1 MAKKELSKF
10 QKFLASKKYKTFM
23 GYLYGWGASVVMIG
37 AYFKLTHIP
46 GADFMLALGLGIE
59 ALIFFMSAF
68 EPQHMEYAWD
78 NVFVE
83 LEEDWD
89 GVQRTQFATT
99 GGGSSSRGQ
108 VTDAEDALLS
118 KMLDKM
124 NVSEDTFK
132 RLGKGL
138 DKLAENAGQ
147 MADISNAMAA
157 TTNYANAMDRATK
170 SISDFSSAYVE
181 TNQKLSDSLGKLDFS
196 ALDANTI
203 KRVASS
209 MASLNSIYEL
219 QLQGAEQTSAAS
231 KKLTE
236 TMNKYME
243 NLTASSQSTG
253 QLNQQLSQ
261 LSQRLTALNNVYG
274 GMLSAMNIKAYF
286 YSKPIV

>member
-1 MAKKELSKF
+1 MAKKELGKF

-68 EPQHMEYAWD
+68 EPQHVEYAWD

-89 GVQRTQFATT
+89 GKTKTQFATT
-99 GGGSSSRGQ
+99 GSTAKGGAPVSD
-108 VTDAEDALLS
+108 VEEAMLS
-118 KMLDKM
+118 KMFEKM

-132 RLGKGL
+132 KLGRGI
-138 DKLAENAGQ
+138 DRLAENAGQ

-209 MASLNSIYEL
+209 MQSLNSIYEL

-236 TMNKYME
+236 TMNKYMD
-243 NLTASSQSTG
+243 NLNASSQNAG
-253 QLNQQLSQ
+253 QLNAQLTQ

-274 GMLSAMNIKAYF
+274 GMLSAMNIKA
-286 YSKPIV
+286 

>member
-10 QKFLASKKYKTFM
+10 QKFLKSKKYKTFM
-23 GYLYGWGASVVMIG
+23 AYLYGWGASVVMIG

-46 GADFMLALGLGIE
+46 GADAMLAIGLGVE
-59 ALIFFMSAF
+59 AIIFFMSAF
-68 EPQHMEYAWD
+68 EPVHMDYEWD

-83 LEEDWD
+83 LEDDWD
-89 GVQRTQFATT
+89 GVQKTQFATSGT
-99 GGGSSSRGQ
+99 TKNVSAP
-108 VTDAEDALLS
+108 TDVEEAMLS
-118 KMLDKM
+118 KMFEKM

-132 RLGKGL
+132 KLGRGI
-138 DKLAENAGQ
+138 DRLAENAGQ
-147 MADISNAMAA
+147 MADVSNAMAA

-170 SISDFSSAYVE
+170 SIADFSNAYVQ

-203 KRVASS
+203 KKVANS
-209 MASLNSIYEL
+209 MTSLNSIYEL

-236 TMNKYME
+236 TMNKYMD
-243 NLTASSQSTG
+243 NLNASSQNAG
-253 QLNQQLSQ
+253 QLNQQLTQ

-274 GMLSAMNIKAYF
+274 GMLSAMNIKA
-286 YSKPIV
+286 

>member
-68 EPQHMEYAWD
+68 EPQHVEYAWD

-89 GVQRTQFATT
+89 GKTKTQFATT
-99 GGGSSSRGQ
+99 GGGASKGAI
-108 VTDAEDALLS
+108 TDAEDAMLS
-118 KMLDKM
+118 KMFDKM

-132 RLGKGL
+132 KLGRGI

-170 SISDFSSAYVE
+170 SIADFSNAYIQ

-203 KRVASS
+203 KKVASS
-209 MASLNSIYEL
+209 MTSLNSIYEL

-236 TMNKYME
+236 TMNKYMD
-243 NLTASSQSTG
+243 NLNASSQNAG
-253 QLNQQLSQ
+253 QLNAQLTQ

-274 GMLSAMNIKAYF
+274 GMLSAMNIKA
-286 YSKPIV
+286 

>member
-10 QKFLASKKYKTFM
+10 QQFLTSRKFKTFM

-68 EPQHMEYAWD
+68 EPQHVEYAWD

-83 LEEDWD
+83 LDEEWD
-89 GVQRTQFATT
+89 GKTRTQFATT
-99 GGGSSSRGQ
+99 GASSSNLTG
-108 VTDAEDALLS
+108 AEDAMLS
-118 KMLDKM
+118 KMLEKM

-132 RLGKGL
+132 KLGRGI

-147 MADISNAMAA
+147 MADISNALAA
-157 TTNYANAMDRATK
+157 TTNYATAMDRATK
-170 SISDFSSAYVE
+170 SISEFSNAYVQ

-196 ALDANTI
+196 ALDGNTI
-203 KRVASS
+203 KKVASS
-209 MASLNSIYEL
+209 MTSLNSIYEL

-236 TMNKYME
+236 TMNKYMD
-243 NLTASSQSTG
+243 NLNASSQNAG
-253 QLNQQLSQ
+253 QLNQQLTQ

-274 GMLSAMNIKAYF
+274 GMLSAMNIKA
-286 YSKPIV
+286 

>member
-68 EPQHMEYAWD
+68 EPQHVEYAWD

-89 GVQRTQFATT
+89 GKTKTQFATT
-99 GGGSSSRGQ
+99 GTAVGKAAT
-108 VTDAEDALLS
+108 TDVEEAMLS
-118 KMLDKM
+118 KMFEKM

-132 RLGKGL
+132 KLGRGI
-138 DKLAENAGQ
+138 DQLAENAGQ
-147 MADISNAMAA
+147 MANISNAMAA
-157 TTNYANAMDRATK
+157 TTNYATAMDRATK
-170 SISDFSSAYVE
+170 SISDFSNAYIQ

-203 KRVASS
+203 KKVASS
-209 MASLNSIYEL
+209 MTSLNSIYEL

-236 TMNKYME
+236 TMNKYMD
-243 NLTASSQSTG
+243 NLNASSQNAG
-253 QLNQQLSQ
+253 QLNQQLTQ

-274 GMLSAMNIKAYF
+274 GMLSAMNIKA
-286 YSKPIV
+286 

>member
-10 QKFLASKKYKTFM
+10 QQFLVSRKFKTFM

-68 EPQHMEYAWD
+68 EPQHVEYAWD

-89 GVQRTQFATT
+89 GKTKTQFATT
-99 GGGSSSRGQ
+99 GATSKGEP
-108 VTDAEDALLS
+108 TNIEEAMLS
-118 KMLDKM
+118 KMFEKM
-124 NVSEDTFK
+124 NVSEETFNK
-132 RLGKGL
+132 IGKGL
-138 DKLAENAGQ
+138 DKLAANAGQ

-157 TTNYANAMDRATK
+157 TTNYATAMDRATK
-170 SISDFSSAYVE
+170 AISDFSTSYVE
-181 TNQKLSDSLGKLDFS
+181 TNKKLSESLGKLDFS

-203 KRVASS
+203 KKVAAS
-209 MASLNSIYEL
+209 MTSLNSIYEL

-231 KKLTE
+231 KALTE
-236 TMNKYME
+236 TMNKYMD
-243 NLTASSQSTG
+243 NLNASSQNAG
-253 QLNQQLSQ
+253 KLNEQLTQ

-274 GMLSAMNIKAYF
+274 GMLSAMNIKA
-286 YSKPIV
+286 

>member
-1 MAKKELSKF
+1 MA
-10 QKFLASKKYKTFM
+10 
-23 GYLYGWGASVVMIG
+23 YLYGWGASVVMIG

-46 GADFMLALGLGIE
+46 GADLMLAIGLGVE
-59 ALIFFMSAF
+59 AVIFFMSAF
-68 EPQHMEYAWD
+68 EPVHMEYEWD

-89 GVQRTQFATT
+89 GVQKTQFATS
-99 GGGSSSRGQ
+99 GSVKNVSAP
-108 VTDAEDALLS
+108 TDVEEAMLS
-118 KMLDKM
+118 KMFEKM
-124 NVSEDTFK
+124 NVNEDTFK
-132 RLGKGL
+132 KLGRGI

-157 TTNYANAMDRATK
+157 TTNYATAMDRATK
-170 SISDFSSAYVE
+170 SIADFSNAYVQ

-203 KRVASS
+203 RKVANS
-209 MASLNSIYEL
+209 MQSLNSIYEL

-236 TMNKYME
+236 TMNKYMD
-243 NLTASSQSTG
+243 NLNASSQNAG
-253 QLNQQLSQ
+253 QLNQQLTQ

-274 GMLSAMNIKAYF
+274 GMLSAMNIKA
-286 YSKPIV
+286 

>member
-10 QKFLASKKYKTFM
+10 QQFLVSRKFKTFM

-68 EPQHMEYAWD
+68 EPQHVDYAWD

-89 GVQRTQFATT
+89 GKTKTQFATT
-99 GGGSSSRGQ
+99 GSTSKTNAPTN
-108 VTDAEDALLS
+108 VEDAMLS
-118 KMLDKM
+118 KMFEKM

-132 RLGKGL
+132 KLGRGI

-170 SISDFSSAYVE
+170 SISDFSSAYVQ

-203 KRVASS
+203 KKVASS
-209 MASLNSIYEL
+209 MTSLNSIYEL

-236 TMNKYME
+236 TMNKYMD
-243 NLTASSQSTG
+243 NLTASSQNAG
-253 QLNQQLSQ
+253 QLNQQLTQ
-261 LSQRLTALNNVYG
+261 LSQRLSALNNVYG
-274 GMLSAMNIKAYF
+274 GMLSAMNIKA
-286 YSKPIV
+286 

>member
-1 MAKKELSKF
+1 MANQKKELSGFK
-10 QKFLASKKYKTFM
+10 KFLMSKKYKTFM
-23 GYLYGWGASVVMIG
+23 GYLYGWGAAVVMIG
-37 AYFKLTHIP
+37 AYFKLTHIQ

-59 ALIFFMSAF
+59 AIIFFMSAF
-68 EPQHMEYAWD
+68 EPQHVDYAWD

-83 LEEDWD
+83 LDEDWD
-89 GVQRTQFATT
+89 GQTRTQFATS
-99 GGGSSSRGQ
+99 GGGGKP
-108 VTDAEDALLS
+108 VPTNAEDAMLS
-118 KMLDKM
+118 KMFEKM
-124 NVSEDTFK
+124 NVSEDTFQK
-132 RLGKGL
+132 IGKGL
-138 DKLAENAGQ
+138 DRLATNAGQ

-203 KRVASS
+203 KKVATS
-209 MASLNSIYEL
+209 MQSLNSIYEL

-236 TMNKYME
+236 TMNKYMD
-243 NLTASSQSTG
+243 NLNASSQNAG
-253 QLNQQLSQ
+253 QLNDQLTQ

-274 GMLSAMNIKAYF
+274 GMLSAMNIKA
-286 YSKPIV
+286 

>member
-1 MAKKELSKF
+1 MAKKELGKF
-10 QKFLASKKYKTFM
+10 QKFLASRKYKTFM

-89 GVQRTQFATT
+89 GKTKTQFATT
-99 GGGSSSRGQ
+99 GAAGKSGAPVSD
-108 VTDAEDALLS
+108 VEEAMLS
-118 KMLDKM
+118 KMFEKM

-132 RLGKGL
+132 KLGRGI
-138 DKLAENAGQ
+138 DRLAENAGQ

-170 SISDFSSAYVE
+170 SISDFSTAYVE

-203 KRVASS
+203 KKVASS
-209 MASLNSIYEL
+209 MQSLNSIYEL

-236 TMNKYME
+236 TMNKYMD
-243 NLTASSQSTG
+243 NLNASSQNAG
-253 QLNQQLSQ
+253 QLNQQLTQ

-274 GMLSAMNIKAYF
+274 GMLSAMNIKA
-286 YSKPIV
+286 

>member
-1 MAKKELSKF
+1 MAKKELSNF

-68 EPQHMEYAWD
+68 EPQHVEYAWD

-89 GVQRTQFATT
+89 GKTKTQFATT
-99 GGGSSSRGQ
+99 GGGASKGAI
-108 VTDAEDALLS
+108 TDAEDAMLS

-138 DKLAENAGQ
+138 DRLAENAGQ

-170 SISDFSSAYVE
+170 SIADFSNAYIQ

-203 KRVASS
+203 KKVASS
-209 MASLNSIYEL
+209 MTSLNSIYEL

-236 TMNKYME
+236 TMNKYMD
-243 NLTASSQSTG
+243 NLNASSQNAG
-253 QLNQQLSQ
+253 QLNAQLTQ

-274 GMLSAMNIKAYF
+274 GMLSAMNIKA
-286 YSKPIV
+286 

>member
-10 QKFLASKKYKTFM
+10 QQFLTSRKFKTFM
-23 GYLYGWGASVVMIG
+23 GYLYGWGASIVMVG

-46 GADFMLALGLGIE
+46 GADAMLAIGLGVE

-68 EPQHMEYAWD
+68 EPQHVEYAWD

-89 GVQRTQFATT
+89 GKSRTQFATT
-99 GGGSSSRGQ
+99 NAGGSAASNL
-108 VTDAEDALLS
+108 TDAEDAMLS
-118 KMLDKM
+118 KMLEKM

-132 RLGKGL
+132 KLGRGI

-147 MADISNAMAA
+147 MADITNAMAA
-157 TTNYANAMDRATK
+157 TTNYAVAMDRATK
-170 SISDFSSAYVE
+170 SIADFSNAYIQ

-196 ALDANTI
+196 ALDGNTI
-203 KRVASS
+203 KKVASS
-209 MASLNSIYEL
+209 MTSLNSIYEL

-231 KKLTE
+231 KALTE
-236 TMNKYME
+236 TMNKYMD
-243 NLTASSQSTG
+243 NLNASSQNAG
-253 QLNQQLSQ
+253 QLNQQLTQ

-274 GMLSAMNIKAYF
+274 GMLSAMNIKA
-286 YSKPIV
+286 

>member
-1 MAKKELSKF
+1 MAKKELSNF

-68 EPQHMEYAWD
+68 EPQHVEYAWD

-89 GVQRTQFATT
+89 GKTKTQFATT
-99 GGGSSSRGQ
+99 GGGASKGAI
-108 VTDAEDALLS
+108 TDAEDAMLS

-132 RLGKGL
+132 KLGRGI

-170 SISDFSSAYVE
+170 SIADFSNAYIQ

-203 KRVASS
+203 KKVASS
-209 MASLNSIYEL
+209 MTSLNSIYEL

-236 TMNKYME
+236 TMNKYMD
-243 NLTASSQSTG
+243 NLNASSQNAG
-253 QLNQQLSQ
+253 QLNAQLTQ

-274 GMLSAMNIKAYF
+274 GMLSAMNIKA
-286 YSKPIV
+286 

>member
-10 QKFLASKKYKTFM
+10 QKFLVSRKFKTFM
-23 GYLYGWGASVVMIG
+23 GYLYGWGAAVVMIG

-59 ALIFFMSAF
+59 AVIFFMSAF
-68 EPQHMEYAWD
+68 EPQHVDYAWD

-89 GVQRTQFATT
+89 GKTKTQFATT
-99 GGGSSSRGQ
+99 GAARSNA
-108 VTDAEDALLS
+108 VAPTDMEEAMLS
-118 KMLDKM
+118 KMFEKM
-124 NVSEDTFK
+124 NVSEETFNK
-132 RLGKGL
+132 IGKGL
-138 DKLAENAGQ
+138 DKLAQNAGQ

-170 SISDFSSAYVE
+170 SISDFSNAYIQ

-203 KRVASS
+203 KKVASS
-209 MASLNSIYEL
+209 MQSLNSIYEL

-231 KKLTE
+231 KALTE
-236 TMNKYME
+236 TMNKYMD
-243 NLTASSQSTG
+243 NLNASSKNAG
-253 QLNQQLSQ
+253 ALNDQLTQLSA
-261 LSQRLTALNNVYG
+261 RLTALNNVYG
-274 GMLSAMNIKAYF
+274 GMLSAMNIKA
-286 YSKPIV
+286 

>member
-1 MAKKELSKF
+1 MAKEKKELSGFK
-10 QKFLASKKYKTFM
+10 KFLMSKKYKTFM
-23 GYLYGWGASVVMIG
+23 GYLYGWGAAVVMVG

-46 GADFMLALGLGIE
+46 GADFMLALGLGVE
-59 ALIFFMSAF
+59 AVIFFMSAF
-68 EPQHMEYAWD
+68 EPQHVEYAWD

-89 GVQRTQFATT
+89 GVTKTQFATSGAAKST
-99 GGGSSSRGQ
+99 AAP
-108 VTDAEDALLS
+108 TDMEEAMLS
-118 KMLDKM
+118 KMFEKM

-132 RLGKGL
+132 KLGRGI
-138 DKLAENAGQ
+138 DRLAENAGQ
-147 MADISNAMAA
+147 MADVSNAMAA

-170 SISDFSSAYVE
+170 SIADFSNAYVQ

-203 KRVASS
+203 KKVASS
-209 MASLNSIYEL
+209 MTSLNSIYEL

-236 TMNKYME
+236 TMNKYMD
-243 NLTASSQSTG
+243 NLNASSQNAG
-253 QLNQQLSQ
+253 QLNQQLTQ

-274 GMLSAMNIKAYF
+274 GMLSAMNIKA
-286 YSKPIV
+286 

>member
-1 MAKKELSKF
+1 MAKQKKELGKF

-23 GYLYGWGASVVMIG
+23 GYLYGWGASIVMVG

-46 GADFMLALGLGIE
+46 GADAMLAIGLGVE

-89 GVQRTQFATT
+89 GVERTQFATT
-99 GGGSSSRGQ
+99 GATGKN
-108 VTDAEDALLS
+108 VAAPTDVEEAMLS
-118 KMLDKM
+118 KMFEKM

-132 RLGKGL
+132 KLGRGI
-138 DKLAENAGQ
+138 DRLAENAGQ
-147 MADISNAMAA
+147 MADVSNAMAA

-170 SISDFSSAYVE
+170 SIADFSNA
-181 TNQKLSDSLGKLDFS
+181 LSDSLGKLDFS

-203 KRVASS
+203 RKVASS
-209 MASLNSIYEL
+209 MQSLNSIYEL

-231 KKLTE
+231 KALTE
-236 TMNKYME
+236 TMNKYMD
-243 NLTASSQSTG
+243 NLNASSQNAG
-253 QLNQQLSQ
+253 QLNQQLTQ

-274 GMLSAMNIKAYF
+274 GMLSAMNIKA
-286 YSKPIV
+286 

>member
-10 QKFLASKKYKTFM
+10 QQFLTSRKFKTFM
-23 GYLYGWGASVVMIG
+23 GYLYGWGASIVMIG

-46 GADFMLALGLGIE
+46 GADLMLGIGLGVE

-68 EPQHMEYAWD
+68 EPQHIEYAWD

-89 GVQRTQFATT
+89 GVTRTQFATT
-99 GGGSSSRGQ
+99 GANGKSGEPVS
-108 VTDAEDALLS
+108 DIEEAMLS
-118 KMLDKM
+118 KMFEKM

-132 RLGKGL
+132 KLGRGI
-138 DKLAENAGQ
+138 DRLAENAGQ
-147 MADISNAMAA
+147 MSDIDNAMAA

-170 SISDFSSAYVE
+170 SISDFSTTYVE
-181 TNQKLSDSLGKLDFS
+181 TNQRLSDSLGQLDFS

-203 KRVASS
+203 KKVASS
-209 MASLNSIYEL
+209 MQSLNSIYEL

-231 KKLTE
+231 KALTE
-236 TMNKYME
+236 TMNKYMD
-243 NLTASSQSTG
+243 NLNTSSQNAG
-253 QLNQQLSQ
+253 QLNQQLTQ

-274 GMLSAMNIKAYF
+274 GMLSAMNIKA
-286 YSKPIV
+286 

>member
-1 MAKKELSKF
+1 MAKKELGKF

-89 GVQRTQFATT
+89 GVQKTQFATT
-99 GGGSSSRGQ
+99 GATGKSAAAP
-108 VTDAEDALLS
+108 TDVEEAMLS
-118 KMLDKM
+118 KMFEKM

-132 RLGKGL
+132 KLGRGI

-203 KRVASS
+203 KKVASS
-209 MASLNSIYEL
+209 MQSLNSIYEL

-236 TMNKYME
+236 TMNKYMD
-243 NLTASSQSTG
+243 NLNASSQNAG
-253 QLNQQLSQ
+253 QLNQQLTQ

-274 GMLSAMNIKAYF
+274 GMLSAMNIKA
-286 YSKPIV
+286 

>member
-99 GGGSSSRGQ
+99 GGGSSRGQ
-108 VTDAEDALLS
+108 ITDAEDALLS

-170 SISDFSSAYVE
+170 SISDFSTAYVE
-181 TNQKLSDSLGKLDFS
+181 TNQKLSESLGKLDFS

-203 KRVASS
+203 KKVASS

-231 KKLTE
+231 KKLTD

-253 QLNQQLSQ
+253 QLNQQLAQ

-274 GMLSAMNIKAYF
+274 GMLSAMNIKA
-286 YSKPIV
+286 

>member
-10 QKFLASKKYKTFM
+10 QKFLSSKKYKTFM
-23 GYLYGWGASVVMIG
+23 AYLYGWGASVVMIG

-46 GADFMLALGLGIE
+46 GADAMLAIGLGVE

-68 EPQHMEYAWD
+68 EPVHMDYEWD

-89 GVQRTQFATT
+89 GVQKTQFATT
-99 GGGSSSRGQ
+99 GATTKGEPAN
-108 VTDAEDALLS
+108 VEEAMLS
-118 KMLDKM
+118 KMFEKM

-132 RLGKGL
+132 KLGRGI

-170 SISDFSSAYVE
+170 SIADFSNAYVQ

-203 KRVASS
+203 KKVASS
-209 MASLNSIYEL
+209 MTSLNSIYEL

-236 TMNKYME
+236 TMNKYMD
-243 NLTASSQSTG
+243 NLNASSQNAG
-253 QLNQQLSQ
+253 QLNAQLTQ
-261 LSQRLTALNNVYG
+261 LQQRLSALNNVYG
-274 GMLSAMNIKAYF
+274 GMLSAMNIKA
-286 YSKPIV
+286 

>member
-10 QKFLASKKYKTFM
+10 QQFLVSRKFKTFM

-68 EPQHMEYAWD
+68 EPQHVEYAWD

-89 GVQRTQFATT
+89 GKTKTQFATT
-99 GGGSSSRGQ
+99 GATTKSTGAPAD
-108 VTDAEDALLS
+108 VEEAMLS
-118 KMLDKM
+118 KMFEKM

-132 RLGKGL
+132 KLGRGI

-170 SISDFSSAYVE
+170 SIAEFSNAYVQ

-203 KRVASS
+203 KKVANS
-209 MASLNSIYEL
+209 MTSLNSIYEL

-236 TMNKYME
+236 TMNKYMD
-243 NLTASSQSTG
+243 NLNASSQNAG
-253 QLNQQLSQ
+253 QLNQQLTQ

-274 GMLSAMNIKAYF
+274 GMLSAMNIKA
-286 YSKPIV
+286 

>member
-10 QKFLASKKYKTFM
+10 QQFLTSRKFKTFM

-68 EPQHMEYAWD
+68 EPQHVEYAWD

-83 LEEDWD
+83 LDEEWD
-89 GVQRTQFATT
+89 GKTRTQFATT
-99 GGGSSSRGQ
+99 GASSSNLTG
-108 VTDAEDALLS
+108 AEDAMLS
-118 KMLDKM
+118 KMLEKM

-132 RLGKGL
+132 KLGRGI

-147 MADISNAMAA
+147 MADISNALAA
-157 TTNYANAMDRATK
+157 TTNYATAMDRATK
-170 SISDFSSAYVE
+170 SISEFSNAYVQ

-203 KRVASS
+203 KKVASS
-209 MASLNSIYEL
+209 MTSLNSIYEL

-236 TMNKYME
+236 TMNKYMD
-243 NLTASSQSTG
+243 NLTASSQNAG
-253 QLNQQLSQ
+253 QLNQQLTQ

-274 GMLSAMNIKAYF
+274 GMLSAMNIKA
-286 YSKPIV
+286 

>member
-1 MAKKELSKF
+1 MAKTELGKF
-10 QKFLASKKYKTFM
+10 QKFLASRKYKTFM

-89 GVQRTQFATT
+89 GVQKTQFTTTSAT
-99 GGGSSSRGQ
+99 GKSGASAD
-108 VTDAEDALLS
+108 VEEAMLS
-118 KMLDKM
+118 KMFEKM
-124 NVSEDTFK
+124 NVSEETFK
-132 RLGKGL
+132 KLGRGI

-170 SISDFSSAYVE
+170 SISDFSTAYVE

-203 KRVASS
+203 KKVASS
-209 MASLNSIYEL
+209 MQSLNSIYEL

-236 TMNKYME
+236 TMNKYMD
-243 NLTASSQSTG
+243 NLNASSQNAG
-253 QLNQQLSQ
+253 QLNQQLTQ

-274 GMLSAMNIKAYF
+274 GMLSAMNIKA
-286 YSKPIV
+286 